1 LAIDAASLTSAA
13 SLNSQADQLL
23 NRARSSVADP
33 SPASRENAKIE
44 KAGKD
49 FESILLGNWLQ
60 QAEQS
65 FAKVPG
71 GDGEDGDDDDSSK
84 DQFQGIAMQALA
96 GSLTA
101 SGGIGI
107 AKMITQHL
115 HDAAAAPQ
123 NPAGQGGPT
132 VAETAPSP
140 IQRSTSRLQPSP
152 AH

>member
-1 LAIDAASLTSAA
+1 MDAATLQLSGAMD
-13 SLNSQADQLL
+13 SQADRLL
-23 NRARSSVADP
+23 NRARSSAGDATA
-33 SPASRENAKIE
+33 SSREDAKID

-71 GDGEDGDDDDSSK
+71 GDGEDDDDSSK

-107 AKMITQHL
+107 AKMITQRL
-115 HDAAAAPQ
+115 HAVSE
-123 NPAGQGGPT
+123 GT
-132 VAETAPSP
+132 TSETATKT
-140 IQRSTSRLQPSP
+140 R
-152 AH
+152 

>member
-1 LAIDAASLTSAA
+1 MTFDTGFQAQS
-13 SLNSQADQLL
+13 SQTGVLDSRADEVIA
-23 NRARSSVADP
+23 RARRGT
-33 SPASRENAKIE
+33 SPAAATTQSSITKEDGKIE

-49 FESILLGNWLQ
+49 FESILLGSWLQ

-71 GDGEDGDDDDSSK
+71 GDGESDDDASK

-107 AKMITQHL
+107 AKMITKHL
-115 HDAAAAPQ
+115 HAAGKDAIASDPAPE
-123 NPAGQGGPT
+123 A
-132 VAETAPSP
+132 
-140 IQRSTSRLQPSP
+140 STKII
-152 AH
+152 

>member
-1 LAIDAASLTSAA
+1 MAIDAASLTSAA

-23 NRARSSVADP
+23 NRARSSAANP
-33 SPASRENAKIE
+33 SAASRENAKIE

-115 HDAAAAPQ
+115 HDAAAEPRD
-123 NPAGQGGPT
+123 PAGQGGQ
-132 VAETAPSP
+132 TAPQTAP
-140 IQRSTSRLQPSP
+140 AQIQRSTSQ
-152 AH
+152 

>member
-1 LAIDAASLTSAA
+1 MAIDSSMGVQTAQSA
-13 SLNSQADQLL
+13 SLNAQADQLL
-23 NRARSSVADP
+23 GRTRTSLAAP
-33 SPASRENAKIE
+33 SASAKQDAKIE

-49 FESILLGNWLQ
+49 FESILIGSWLQ

-71 GDGEDGDDDDSSK
+71 GDGTDDDDSSK

-107 AKMITQHL
+107 AKMITKSL
-115 HDAAAAPQ
+115 HSEAERSH
-123 NPAGQGGPT
+123 GTGPSE
-132 VAETAPSP
+132 AKSPLKPS
-140 IQRSTSRLQPSP
+140 L
-152 AH
+152 

>member
-1 LAIDAASLTSAA
+1 MAIDTSQSIQAG
-13 SLNSQADQLL
+13 SLNAQADQLL
-23 NRARSSVADP
+23 SRAKTSLATPTS
-33 SPASRENAKIE
+33 ASKEDAKIE

-49 FESILLGNWLQ
+49 FESILLGSWLT

-71 GDGEDGDDDDSSK
+71 GDGEDDDDSSK

-107 AKMITQHL
+107 ARMITKHL
-115 HDAAAAPQ
+115 HSASEDAHQTPTNPQ
-123 NPAGQGGPT
+123 LPAK
-132 VAETAPSP
+132 
-140 IQRSTSRLQPSP
+140 RSL
-152 AH
+152 